1 MMARPTKAQVAAR
14 EEQARIRARYEAQ
27 EAKRATRLQVDQNG
41 VLWAVLTLVGLTFL
55 ATAVWVANQ
64 TFAVAQFARLPHE
77 AMGWLAFA
85 GIEIA
90 VLWSLAYYLILR
102 SRGEKAMAWFAVMLT
117 YSGITIATSVFH
129 TLESWGFE
137 WLEPRMWA
145 GVALA
150 AAVPLSF
157 VLSVKGL
164 SRVIFAQQL
173 RKEDLG

>member
-1 MMARPTKAQVAAR
+1 MARPTKAQVAAR
-14 EEQARIRARYEAQ
+14 EERARVRARYEAQ
-27 EAKRATRLQVDQNG
+27 ESKRATRVQVDQNA
-41 VLWAVLTLVGLTFL
+41 VLWAILALVGLTFL

-64 TFAVAQFARLPHE
+64 TFAVAQFAGLPHE

-90 VLWSLAYYLILR
+90 VLWSLAFYLVLR
-102 SRGEKAMAWFAVMLT
+102 SRGEEASAWFGVMLT
-117 YSGITIATSVFH
+117 YSGVTVATSVFH
-129 TLESWGFE
+129 TLESWQFE
-137 WLEPRMWA
+137 WWEPRMWA

-164 SRVIFAQQL
+164 SRVVFARQL
-173 RKEDLG
+173 TEEDVK